1 MQGEI
6 MKLPIR
12 IQYYQQSKSNVT
24 LPGEEKW
31 VDKWDVCIT
40 LDSAEAAKKLK
51 EALLAIDVDV
61 LMWGSQQ

>member
-1 MQGEI
+1 

-12 IQYYQQSKSNVT
+12 VQFYQQSKSNVT

-40 LDSAEAAKKLK
+40 CNSSESAYGLKK
-51 EALLAIDVDV
+51 ALLNIDVDM
-61 LMWGSQQ
+61 LMLVAEQSQIKE